1 MTVTK
6 VICPRVETGLGWP
19 VGRYVPAPGT
29 SLAEQDTRR
38 V

>member
-6 VICPRVETGLGWP
+6 VICPRAETRLGWP
-19 VGRYVPAPGT
+19 IGRYVPAPGT
-29 SLAEQDTRR
+29 SLAEQSMRR